1 MSIETTKIDLVQRL
15 LTVDDEEILHR
26 IEALLDSNFAVN
38 PDLQNSIK
46 EGLDDMK
53 KEKFTH
59 ILKPANYM
67 RSGCEISMD

>member
-53 KEKFTH
+53 EGKVHPHSEARKLYEKW
-59 ILKPANYM
+59 L
-67 RSGCEISMD
+67 RD